1 MQSFSGSRALIN
13 HPKDK
18 VRAAKAY
25 ILYLDAHFAYPVQ
38 SVLKLKGVALLN
50 LGNYEEAIKC
60 YDKAIEIEP
69 NNAEAWNNK
78 GIVLGR
84 LSKYE
89 EAIACYDK
97 AIEIEPDYADG

>member
-1 MQSFSGSRALIN
+1 
-13 HPKDK
+13 
-18 VRAAKAY
+18 VRGAKAY
-25 ILYLDAHFAYPVQ
+25 ILYLDVHFVYPVQ
-38 SVLKLKGVALLN
+38 PVLKLKGVALLN

-84 LSKYE
+84 LSNYE

-97 AIEIEPDYADG
+97 AIELNPTDGRAWYNRAWANV